1 MYNFSRE
8 ELVALAKDFS
18 EGSEELENILIN
30 LWDMGIET
38 FACCKGLNE
47 GEHQNGLIKIPYVS
61 ILITPENVKK
71 VKTLMTYLS
80 AGEKSSRPNM
90 YVIKDD
96 YNIGDRVSLLL
107 DRICLTNQGC
117 EQVLKN
123 ILSATE
129 SMKAKEKIDE
139 KSADLSLVFDMMDEF
154 LNRELYG
161 YALFNQAKVKC
172 LHNSSNPTFE
182 MTGHFKFNAP
192 LNEKNKSKILEELN
206 IASVVVNKKEVE
218 EEQQMQ

>member
-1 MYNFSRE
+1 
-8 ELVALAKDFS
+8 
-18 EGSEELENILIN
+18 
-30 LWDMGIET
+30 MGIET
-38 FACCKGLNE
+38 FACCKGVNE
-47 GEHQNGLIKIPYVS
+47 GEHKHGLIKTPYISV
-61 ILITPENVKK
+61 LITPENVKK
-71 VKTLMTYLS
+71 IKTLMTYLS

-123 ILSATE
+123 ILKAIE
-129 SMKAKEKIDE
+129 SMKGKEKIDE
-139 KSADLSLVFDMMDEF
+139 KSEDLSLVFDMIDEF
-154 LNRELYG
+154 LNRKLYG

-172 LHNSSNPTFE
+172 LHNSSTPIFE

-192 LNEKNKSKILEELN
+192 LNLKNKSKILDELN
-206 IASVVVNKKEVE
+206 VASVVVNKGEDE